1 MVGPADHQISSGR
14 MKLVRFGALLCC
26 AAAATA
32 ALFGLTCG
40 LLGMSLPTALQKL
53 AANDAPYLFAA
64 IIFADFYC
72 LANDG
77 LAWLS
82 RDNPRRFGI
91 EFPEMRFNVEND
103 NNNTPIPLRS
113 KLFGLYPLMIA
124 IMWLAMAVTLS
135 R

>member
-1 MVGPADHQISSGR
+1 MR
-14 MKLVRFGALLCC
+14 KLIKFGALLGS

-40 LLGMSLPTALQKL
+40 LLGLDFSSALQKFATYDGL
-53 AANDAPYLFAA
+53 YLIAA
-64 IIFADFYC
+64 IILAEFYC

-77 LAWLS
+77 LFYLS

-91 EFPEMRFNVEND
+91 EFSEMSFSSEYD
-103 NNNTPIPLRS
+103 DNNTPLPLRA

-124 IMWLAMAVTLS
+124 IMWLAMVVILA

>member
-1 MVGPADHQISSGR
+1 
-14 MKLVRFGALLCC
+14 MKKRVKFGALSGG

-40 LLGMSLPTALQKL
+40 MLGLDFSSALQKF
-53 AANDAPYLFAA
+53 AANDALYLFVA
-64 IIFADFYC
+64 IILAEFYC

-77 LAWLS
+77 LFYLS

-91 EFPEMRFNVEND
+91 EFSEMSFSSEYD
-103 NNNTPIPLRS
+103 NNNTPLPLRA

-124 IMWLAMAVTLS
+124 IMWLAMAVILA